1 MKKRR
6 KDYCLVPKKWKNAMN
21 NVMTD
26 ENGKLQRDY
35 WNILKGIGAFCVVLG
50 HCAMPVQN
58 FVYLFHVPLFFFIS
72 GYMYNEQKYG
82 DAPYDNLKGRM
93 KSWVK
98 YVALYIVY
106 ILLHNVFGYYDMLRI
121 DEPLY
126 TKAQMVEQMAY
137 AVIGD
142 GNELLAGPLW
152 FVPVL
157 VIGSAFM
164 GFVIYYSR
172 MLEDR
177 FKSKKIKFLF
187 QGIVIG
193 CSSIVGYLMIAYGW
207 DLPAHMQIA
216 FAVQPYFWAG
226 YLLRNYMSDLEKYI
240 KYWVGI
246 ILFLLLAI
254 YSRDHLYSLVDG
266 YVSPIMYLTAFMGF
280 YVCMCLAKGICVL
293 QKSNYLRSL
302 FVKMGQASFL
312 LMGTH
317 FMIIRGIDRIY
328 AGYHQDIS
336 MMYEHYLG
344 NHNMLIP
351 LYLVLGIG
359 LPLLLQAFWNRLS
372 KGVAK

>member
-1 MKKRR
+1 
-6 KDYCLVPKKWKNAMN
+6 
-21 NVMTD
+21 
-26 ENGKLQRDY
+26 
-35 WNILKGIGAFCVVLG
+35 
-50 HCAMPVQN
+50 
-58 FVYLFHVPLFFFIS
+58 
-72 GYMYNEQKYG
+72 
-82 DAPYDNLKGRM
+82 
-93 KSWVK
+93 
-98 YVALYIVY
+98 
-106 ILLHNVFGYYDMLRI
+106 
-121 DEPLY
+121 
-126 TKAQMVEQMAY
+126 MAY

-240 KYWVGI
+240 KYWAGI